1 MANGIFYWEERGY
14 RLSHTWD
21 YIHLAAVPPCGALS
35 VSDFPAASSALRLA
49 VEYVNE
55 NRLVPNVTL
64 ECIENTTT
72 SLAFLKMIQQECYQA
87 SQGIVAVIGPA
98 STSQVIASSL
108 VSSGLSLPQIAPEA
122 TDPTLGNSQQFP
134 QLIRI
139 SWPDSVLSKAL
150 IDLLEHF
157 SWDQMSI
164 LVSNDA
170 FGTHGLAVFQL
181 IAGQKKWVIHTM
193 QSFDPTENP
202 EDIEMRSQLRV
213 IKQTGARIVVLHCLA
228 RYAAEILR
236 EASAMGMAGHGWAWV
251 VSDGITGH
259 AHDAFKPTSGA
270 ARVPGYLQGLVGPA
284 PPAARGRHSGAFLA
298 KWRSADPAVY
308 PGAGEPDIGPY
319 TARWADAVLAL
330 AQAMRN
336 LQEDGVTVTPQSL
349 DCDYDGRQS
358 QPWADGPTML
368 HYLKQVQTDGVTGYI
383 DFDSAAARV
392 NAEYNILNLKS
403 GGWQKV
409 GMWNLS
415 SGLHMS
421 ADEDVTLM
429 GGATTVYPYVSDLSN
444 RTLRVVTKAAPGF
457 VMIAGVDKDGKNA
470 TGNERFQGFCVD
482 LFSWLSSQLGFRYEY
497 YHVADG
503 HYGVYNSEIGKW
515 TGLVGDVL
523 SGEAD
528 IAVSALSITS
538 ERQAVADF
546 TLPIHDNGIALVMK
560 KAQPS
565 TWGFISPFHAD
576 LWATILVTAL
586 AVGLF
591 QGVANLATRNI
602 RVQESGAPEDEDK
615 TTGFWEAVWQSFTT
629 LVQLGPEFL
638 PSSLAGRVSAFFWGI
653 GVLVAISTYTAN
665 LAAFLTVRNVDNS
678 ISSAGDLLTQREIS
692 FGANRNSAV
701 WTSFL
706 TTTTEPYRSLGIAML
721 ANKEAVLVD
730 TDQEAFDK
738 VRQGKYAL
746 FGDSALMDY
755 EVSHE
760 PCDLQTIGRLFWQT
774 GYGLLLP
781 KNSKYTT
788 EFNKAIVAAKEQGI
802 YDKLETKW

>member
-1 MANGIFYWEERGY
+1 MPTGLRQ
-14 RLSHTWD
+14 
-21 YIHLAAVPPCGALS
+21 AAVLLVTAAALVSANTTVRFGALS
-35 VSDFPAASSALRLA
+35 VSNFPAASSALRLA

-55 NRLVPNVTL
+55 NQLVPN
-64 ECIENTTT
+64 
-72 SLAFLKMIQQECYQA
+72 
-87 SQGIVAVIGPA
+87 
-98 STSQVIASSL
+98 VIASSL
-108 VSSGLSLPQIAPEA
+108 VSTGLSLPQIAPEA

-134 QLIRI
+134 QLVRI

-157 SWDQMSI
+157 GWDQMSI
-164 LVSNDA
+164 FVSNDA
-170 FGTHGLAVFQL
+170 YGTHGLAVFQL

-202 EDIEMRSQLRV
+202 ADIEMRSQLRV
-213 IKQTGARIVVLHCLA
+213 IKQTGARIIVLHCQA

-236 EASAMGMAGHGWAWV
+236 EASAMGMTGQGWAWV

-270 ARVPGYLQGLVGPA
+270 ARVPGYLQGLVGPV

-298 KWRSADPAVY
+298 KWRAADPATY
-308 PGAGEPDIGPY
+308 PGAGEPDIG
-319 TARWADAVLAL
+319 
-330 AQAMRN
+330 
-336 LQEDGVTVTPQSL
+336 
-349 DCDYDGRQS
+349 
-358 QPWADGPTML
+358 
-368 HYLKQVQTDGVTGYI
+368 VQTDGVTGYI

-392 NAEYNILNLKS
+392 NAEYNIVNLKS

-415 SGLHMS
+415 SGLHMYP
-421 ADEDVTLM
+421 DEDVTLM

-457 VMIAGVDKDGKNA
+457 VMIADVAKDGKNVS
-470 TGNERFQGFCVD
+470 GNDRFQGFCVD

-497 YHVADG
+497 YHVTDG
-503 HYGVYNSEIGKW
+503 HYGVYDSETGKW

-560 KAQPS
+560 KAQP
-565 TWGFISPFHAD
+565 
-576 LWATILVTAL
+576 
-586 AVGLF
+586 
-591 QGVANLATRNI
+591 
-602 RVQESGAPEDEDK
+602 
-615 TTGFWEAVWQSFTT
+615 
-629 LVQLGPEFL
+629 
-638 PSSLAGRVSAFFWGI
+638 
-653 GVLVAISTYTAN
+653 
-665 LAAFLTVRNVDNS
+665 
-678 ISSAGDLLTQREIS
+678 
-692 FGANRNSAV
+692 RNSAV

-721 ANKEAVLVD
+721 ANKDAVLVD

-802 YDKLETKW
+802 YDELETKWIKSKECSGASKSALDSSVIGLQDMLGVFVLVYGGMALALVLLVGEFIYACAQDVKASDAGPQTVPEAVKARLKSMFVCGQRSSNKN